1 MADEPQAYIDRQIDE
16 LRSMILGQIRE
27 IFDLLA
33 SLRAELREVR
43 LRQEKHESIGR
54 RQGLSSA
61 VFVHPGS
68 S

>member
-54 RQGLSSA
+54 R
-61 VFVHPGS
+61 H
-68 S
+68 

>member
-1 MADEPQAYIDRQIDE
+1 MTEDHQAYIDKQIAE
-16 LRSMILGQIRE
+16 LRVMILGQIRE

-54 RQGLSSA
+54 R
-61 VFVHPGS
+61 H
-68 S
+68 